1 MDSLCFEM
9 GDRRTEHPKLSIKEN
24 LSSFCFGDN
33 WVYMIS
39 FTCKIGEVAA
49 YLHVALYEVQEQYK
63 ENKEFTSKI
72 DKCLEYLYEP
82 SLEDID
88 KCIEEAWV
96 AFRGIGLYAG

>member
-39 FTCKIGEVAA
+39 FTCRRSI
-49 YLHVALYEVQEQYK
+49 
-63 ENKEFTSKI
+63 FTSLIISDNSFYQYNLRFYKYI
-72 DKCLEYLYEP
+72 ECKDKCKSLYFIVLHTRVVP
-82 SLEDID
+82 SIFSLFVE
-88 KCIEEAWV
+88 CPLSATM
-96 AFRGIGLYAG
+96 Y